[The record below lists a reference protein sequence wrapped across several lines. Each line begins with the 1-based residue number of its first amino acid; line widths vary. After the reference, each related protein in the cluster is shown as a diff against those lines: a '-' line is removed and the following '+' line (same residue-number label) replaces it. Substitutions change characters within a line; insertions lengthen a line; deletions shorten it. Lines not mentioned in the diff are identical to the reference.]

1 MLFLGRKVVILDA
14 SLCGGATDDDQT
26 NQSTTSMLLKN
37 VHEILFT
44 ASMGILVLSNSLN
57 VIFHDR
63 LEKVY
68 WLISLLNLALL
79 TVSFVPTTTPKTQ
92 TTVLACQIVC
102 HLLFAL
108 VFDAERCR
116 LHGFVFVGLSV
127 RLLDRL
133 SSRHRSFQTDLG
145 TRVDVV
151 NERIREAGRRYKVG
165 PSCLLLSLVVVLV
178 SLYRVSV
185 MDILKSDIRGQIAK
199 ASLQMHVGFLVFVTA
214 LGACDT
220 RSRVCESLCKKY

>member
-26 NQSTTSMLLKN
+26 NQYTMLLKN
-37 VHEILFT
+37 VHAILFNG
-44 ASMGILVLSNSLN
+44 SMGVLVVSNSLN
-57 VIFHDR
+57 VLLHDKI
-63 LEKVY
+63 EHAY
-68 WLISLLNLALL
+68 WFISFINLALL
-79 TVSFVPTTTPKTQ
+79 MVSFVPTTTPKTQ
-92 TTVLACQIVC
+92 TTVLAGQIVC

-108 VFDAERCR
+108 VFDSERCR
-116 LHGFVFVGLSV
+116 LHGFVSVGLSV

-165 PSCLLLSLVVVLV
+165 PSCLLLSLVVVFV
-178 SLYRVSV
+178 SFFRMSIV
-185 MDILKSDIRGQIAK
+185 DIFKGDMKGQVAK

-214 LGACDT
+214 LGACDS
-220 RSRVCESLCKKY
+220 RSRICERKFL

>member
-1 MLFLGRKVVILDA
+1 MLFLGRKVVILDT
-14 SLCGGATDDDQT
+14 SLCGRATDDDQT
-26 NQSTTSMLLKN
+26 NQSTMLLKN
-37 VHEILFT
+37 VHEVIFT
-44 ASMGILVLSNSLN
+44 ASMGVLVLSNSLN
-57 VIFHDR
+57 VILHDK
-63 LEKVY
+63 LENAY
-68 WLISLLNLALL
+68 WFISLINLALL
-79 TVSFVPTTTPKTQ
+79 MVSFVPTTTPKTQ
-92 TTVLACQIVC
+92 TTVLAGQIVC

-116 LHGFVFVGLSV
+116 LHGFVSVGLWV

-178 SLYRVSV
+178 SFFRMSV
-185 MDILKSDIRGQIAK
+185 VDIFKNDIRGQIAT

-220 RSRVCESLCKKY
+220 RSRVCELKFL